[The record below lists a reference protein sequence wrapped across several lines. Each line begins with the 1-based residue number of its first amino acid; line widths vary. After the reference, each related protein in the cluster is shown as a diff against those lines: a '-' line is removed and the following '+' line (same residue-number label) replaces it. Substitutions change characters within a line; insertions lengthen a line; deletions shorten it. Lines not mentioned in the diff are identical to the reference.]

1 MHKFG
6 LKRLSFGE
14 KHLMSYERRD
24 FLEDKNGIQRKF
36 YEG

>member
-1 MHKFG
+1 
-6 LKRLSFGE
+6 
-14 KHLMSYERRD
+14 MSSSVDDIMSVRRQKNQPI